1 MDDRMSA
8 TYRDAMRAALL
19 YLLLSVAWLAFSGY
33 LLNSF
38 FDGFDG
44 FDERLRWQLING
56 YVWVMLSAG
65 LIFLARARLFRCLG
79 GCARLHERHE
89 DRERL
94 RQAAAVF
101 DCTREGVLV
110 TGSNGLI
117 VHVNR
122 AFMEITGY
130 QSEEVLGQRPSL
142 FKSGRHPV
150 SFYQTMFATLD
161 STGEWSGEIWNR
173 RKSGEI
179 YPQWQTIRII
189 LDDDGRRSHYV
200 AVFSDISAI
209 KNSEHKLTHL
219 AHHDPLTDLPNR
231 LLFTDRAE
239 QALASAQVHKRGCA
253 LLMIDLDHFKM
264 INDSLGHTIGDQL
277 LKAVSERLKALF
289 GPGITLA
296 RLGGDEFAV
305 LAESCPQLVHAA
317 ALAQRIIDG
326 LKEAFSIDG
335 HQLFINT
342 SIGISLFPGDALS
355 AEQLLR
361 NADAALFKAKSAGRN
376 GYALYTEE
384 LTAHAQQ
391 RVETAF
397 ELRRALDQ
405 QELRVYYQPVH
416 DLKTSRLIGVEALV
430 RWEHPQRGLVSPAEF
445 IPIAE
450 RTGLIAEIDAWV
462 MQQACQQMCQWQQ
475 AGVVLS
481 FVAVNVSSRL
491 FARRELYQRVAQ
503 VLRETGLDPAYL
515 ELEVTESAVMDDP
528 EVALEQMHRLRELGV
543 RLAIDDFGTGYSSL
557 LRLKRLPVQ
566 KLKIDQGFVAGLPGD
581 DDDAAIARVIIAL
594 AQSMGMQVH
603 AEGIEQVEQAGFLL
617 EQGCDLGQGYWFGR
631 PVPAERLDWMHAPV
645 IG

>member
-1 MDDRMSA
+1 MSA
-8 TYRDAMRAALL
+8 SYSDALRAALL
-19 YLLLSVAWLAFSGY
+19 YLLLSVIWLQFSGY
-33 LLNSF
+33 LLNKF
-38 FDGFDG
+38 FDDSA
-44 FDERLRWQLING
+44 ELMRWQLING
-56 YVWVMLSAG
+56 YAWVVLSAV
-65 LIFLARARLFRCLG
+65 LIFIARARLFRCLG
-79 GCARLHERHE
+79 IGARLRERSE

-110 TGSNGLI
+110 TDHEGLI

-130 QSEEVLGQRPSL
+130 QSEEVLGQRPNL
-142 FKSGRHPV
+142 FKSGHHPPA
-150 SFYQTMFATLD
+150 FYQAMFATLD

-189 LDDDGRRSHYV
+189 HDDRRRRSHYV

-209 KNSEHKLTHL
+209 KNSEHELMHL

-239 QALASAQVHKRGCA
+239 QALASAQIHKRGCA
-253 LLMIDLDHFKM
+253 LLLIDLDHFKM
-264 INDSLGHTIGDQL
+264 INDSLGHPMGDQL
-277 LKAVSERLKALF
+277 LKAVAQRLNAMF

-305 LAESCPQLVHAA
+305 LAESCPQPGQAA

-326 LKEAFSIDG
+326 LKEAFSIDE

-342 SIGISLFPGDALS
+342 SIGISLFPSDALS

-361 NADAALFKAKSAGRN
+361 NADSAMFKAKSAGRN
-376 GYALYTEE
+376 GFALYTEE

-391 RVETAF
+391 RVEIAF
-397 ELRRALDQ
+397 ELRRALDLQ
-405 QELRVYYQPVH
+405 QLRVYYQPVH
-416 DLKTSRLIGVEALV
+416 DLQSSRVIGVEALV

-445 IPIAE
+445 IPVAE

-475 AGVVLS
+475 DGVVLS

-491 FARRELYQRVAQ
+491 FARRELYQQVAQ
-503 VLRETGLDPAYL
+503 VLRETGLEPACL
-515 ELEVTESAVMDDP
+515 ELEVTESAVMEDP

-566 KLKIDQGFVAGLPGD
+566 KLKIDQGFVAGLPWD
-581 DDDAAIARVIIAL
+581 DDDAAIVRVIIAL
-594 AQSMGMQVH
+594 AKSMGMQVH
-603 AEGIEQVEQAGFLL
+603 AEGIEQVEQAAFLR
-617 EQGCDLGQGYWFGR
+617 EHDCDLGQGYWFGR
-631 PVPAERLDWMHAPV
+631 PVPALQLHWS
-645 IG
+645 

>member
-1 MDDRMSA
+1 MSA
-8 TYRDAMRAALL
+8 SYRDAVRAALL
-19 YLLLSVAWLAFSGY
+19 YLLLSVVWLQLSGY

-38 FDGFDG
+38 FDSSV
-44 FDERLRWQLING
+44 ELVRWQLING
-56 YVWVMLSAG
+56 YVWVAISGG
-65 LIFLARARLFRCLG
+65 LIFVARTRRLRCPGIGAQL
-79 GCARLHERHE
+79 RERSE

-94 RQAAAVF
+94 QQAAAVF

-110 TGSNGLI
+110 TNRDGLI

-130 QSEEVLGQRPSL
+130 QTEEVMGQRPSL
-142 FKSGRHPV
+142 FKSGRHPAD
-150 SFYQTMFATLD
+150 FYQAMFASLD
-161 STGEWSGEIWNR
+161 SAGEWSGEIWNR
-173 RKSGEI
+173 RKSGDI
-179 YPQWQTIRII
+179 YPQWQTIRVIHDE
-189 LDDDGRRSHYV
+189 LGRRSHYV

-209 KNSEHKLTHL
+209 KKSEHELMHL

-231 LLFTDRAE
+231 LLFTDRAG
-239 QALASAQVHKRGCA
+239 QALASAQIHKRGCA
-253 LLMIDLDHFKM
+253 LLLIDLDHFKM
-264 INDSLGHTIGDQL
+264 INDSLGHTMGDQL
-277 LKAVSERLKALF
+277 LKAVAERLRAMF
-289 GPGITLA
+289 GAGITLA

-305 LAESCPQLVHAA
+305 LAESCPHLVQAA
-317 ALAQRIIDG
+317 ALAERIIDG
-326 LKEAFSIDG
+326 LKEPFPIEG
-335 HQLFINT
+335 HPLFINT

-361 NADAALFKAKSAGRN
+361 NADSALFKAKSAGRN

-384 LTAHAQQ
+384 LTVHARQ

-405 QELRVYYQPVH
+405 QQLRVFYQPVH
-416 DLKTSRLIGVEALV
+416 DLRTGRLIGVEALV

-445 IPIAE
+445 IPVAE

-462 MQQACQQMCQWQQ
+462 MQQACRQMCLWQQ

-491 FARRELYQRVAQ
+491 FARHDLYQQVAQ
-503 VLRETGLDPAYL
+503 VLHETGLDPACL
-515 ELEVTESAVMDDP
+515 ELEVTESAVMEDP

-566 KLKIDQGFVAGLPGD
+566 KLKIDQGFVAGLPWD
-581 DDDAAIARVIIAL
+581 EDDAAIVRVIIAL

-603 AEGIEQVEQAGFLL
+603 AEGIEQLEQAAFLL
-617 EQGCDLGQGYWFGR
+617 KHGSDLGQGYWFGR
-631 PVPAERLDWMHAPV
+631 PVPAGQLDWLHAPV
-645 IG
+645 NP

>member
-1 MDDRMSA
+1 MPVS
-8 TYRDAMRAALL
+8 YRDAMRAALL
-19 YLLLSVAWLAFSGY
+19 YLLLSVVWLQLSGH
-33 LLNSF
+33 LLSSF
-38 FDGFDG
+38 FDESAD
-44 FDERLRWQLING
+44 LARWQRING
-56 YVWVMLSAG
+56 YAWVLISTA
-65 LIFLARARLFRCLG
+65 LIFFSRSRLLRLLG
-79 GCARLHERHE
+79 ADTWLRHQQE

-110 TGSNGLI
+110 SDRKGLI

-122 AFMEITGY
+122 AFIEITGY
-130 QSEEVLGQRPSL
+130 QQEEVLGRMPSM
-142 FKSGRHPV
+142 FKSGHH
-150 SFYQTMFATLD
+150 SADFYQAMFESLKN
-161 STGEWSGEIWNR
+161 TGEWSGEIWNR
-173 RKSGEI
+173 RKCGEI
-179 YPQWQTIRII
+179 YPQWQTIRAIH
-189 LDDDGRRSHYV
+189 DDHGQLSHYV

-209 KNSEHKLTHL
+209 KDSEHELAHL

-239 QALASAQVHKRGCA
+239 QALASAQIHKRGCA
-253 LLMIDLDHFKM
+253 MLMIDLDHFKM
-264 INDSLGHTIGDQL
+264 INDSLGHNIGDQL
-277 LKAVSERLKALF
+277 LKAVSARLLDMF

-305 LAESCPQLVHAA
+305 LAESCPQPGQAA

-326 LKEAFSIDG
+326 LKEPFELAD
-335 HQLFINT
+335 HQLFINA
-342 SIGISLFPGDALS
+342 SIGISLFPSDALS

-361 NADAALFKAKSAGRN
+361 NADSALFKAKSTGRD

-391 RVETAF
+391 RVEIAF
-397 ELRRALDQ
+397 ELRRALEQ

-416 DLKTSRLIGVEALV
+416 DLKSSRLIGVEALV

-450 RTGLIAEIDAWV
+450 RTGLISEIDAWV
-462 MQQACQQMCQWQQ
+462 MQQACRQMCEWQA

-481 FVAVNVSSRL
+481 FIAVNVSTRL
-491 FARRELYQRVAQ
+491 FARRELYQQVAQ
-503 VLRETGLDPAYL
+503 VLHDTGLDPAFL

-566 KLKIDQGFVAGLPGD
+566 KLKIDQGFVAGLPWD
-581 DDDAAIARVIIAL
+581 EDDAAISRVIIAL

-603 AEGIEQVEQAGFLL
+603 AEGIEQEEQARFLL
-617 EQGCDLGQGYWFGR
+617 DHGCDLGQGYWFGR
-631 PVPAERLDWMHAPV
+631 PVPAVQLDWNCAPH
-645 IG
+645 IH

>member
-1 MDDRMSA
+1 MTA
-8 TYRDAMRAALL
+8 TYRDALRAALL
-19 YLLLSVAWLAFSGY
+19 YLVISVVWLQFSGY

-38 FDGFDG
+38 FDSST
-44 FDERLRWQLING
+44 ELLRWQLING
-56 YVWVMLSAG
+56 YAWVLLSAG
-65 LIFLARARLFRCLG
+65 LIFLARAKLFRCLG
-79 GCARLHERHE
+79 IGAKLRERNE

-110 TGSNGLI
+110 TDRNGLI

-130 QSEEVLGQRPSL
+130 LREEVMGQRPSL
-142 FKSGRHPV
+142 FKSGRHPPA
-150 SFYQTMFATLD
+150 FYQAMFAMLG
-161 STGEWSGEIWNR
+161 SSGEWSGEIWNR

-179 YPQWQTIRII
+179 YPQWQTIRLIH
-189 LDDDGRRSHYV
+189 DDLGRVSHYV

-209 KNSEHKLTHL
+209 KNSEHELTHL

-231 LLFTDRAE
+231 LLFTDRVE
-239 QALASAQVHKRGCA
+239 QALTSAQLHKRGCA

-264 INDSLGHTIGDQL
+264 INDSLGHNIGDQL
-277 LKAVSERLKALF
+277 LKAVAVRFKGLF
-289 GPGITLA
+289 VPGITLA

-305 LAESCPQLVHAA
+305 LAENCPQLVHAA

-326 LKEAFSIDG
+326 IKESFEIDG
-335 HQLFINT
+335 HQLFINA

-361 NADAALFKAKSAGRN
+361 NADSALFKAKSTGRD

-391 RVETAF
+391 RVEIAF
-397 ELRRALDQ
+397 ELRRALEQ

-430 RWEHPQRGLVSPAEF
+430 RWDHPQRGLISPAEF
-445 IPIAE
+445 IPVAE
-450 RTGLIAEIDAWV
+450 RTGLISEIDAWV
-462 MQQACQQMCQWQQ
+462 MRQACQQMCQWQQ

-491 FARRELYQRVAQ
+491 FARRELYQQVAQ
-503 VLRETGLDPAYL
+503 VLHETGLDPAYL

-566 KLKIDQGFVAGLPGD
+566 KLKIDQGFVAGLPWDED
-581 DDDAAIARVIIAL
+581 DGAIVRVIIAL
-594 AQSMGMQVH
+594 ANSMGMQVH
-603 AEGIEQVEQAGFLL
+603 AEGIEQVEQAAFLL
-617 EQGCDLGQGYWFGR
+617 EHACELGQGYWFGR
-631 PVPAERLDWMHAPV
+631 PVPAGQLDWARAP
-645 IG
+645 IIC

>member
-1 MDDRMSA
+1 MTA
-8 TYRDAMRAALL
+8 TYRDALRAALL
-19 YLLLSVAWLAFSGY
+19 YLVLSVVWLQFSGY

-38 FDGFDG
+38 FDSSH
-44 FDERLRWQLING
+44 ELLRWQLING
-56 YVWVMLSAG
+56 YAWVLLSAG

-79 GCARLHERHE
+79 IGAKLRERSE

-110 TGSNGLI
+110 TDSKGLI

-130 QSEEVLGQRPSL
+130 QRDEVIGQQPSL
-142 FKSGRHPV
+142 FKSGHHPPA
-150 SFYQTMFATLD
+150 FYKAMFAMLG
-161 STGEWSGEIWNR
+161 SVGEWSGEIWNR

-189 LDDDGRRSHYV
+189 HDDLGQLSHYV

-209 KNSEHKLTHL
+209 KNSEHELTHL

-231 LLFTDRAE
+231 LLFTDRVE
-239 QALASAQVHKRGCA
+239 QALTSAQLHKRGCA

-264 INDSLGHTIGDQL
+264 INDSLGHNIGDQL
-277 LKAVSERLKALF
+277 LKAVAGRFKGLF
-289 GPGITLA
+289 APGVTLA

-305 LAESCPQLVHAA
+305 LAENCPQLVQAA

-326 LKEAFSIDG
+326 LKEPFEIDG
-335 HQLFINT
+335 HQLFINA
-342 SIGISLFPGDALS
+342 SIGISLFPSDALS

-361 NADAALFKAKSAGRN
+361 NADSALFKAKSAGRD

-391 RVETAF
+391 RVEIAF
-397 ELRRALDQ
+397 ELRRALEM

-430 RWEHPQRGLVSPAEF
+430 RWEHPLRGLISPAEF
-445 IPIAE
+445 IPVAE
-450 RTGLIAEIDAWV
+450 RTGLISEIDAWV
-462 MQQACQQMCQWQQ
+462 MQQACRQMCQWQQ

-491 FARRELYQRVAQ
+491 FARRELYQQVAQ
-503 VLRETGLDPAYL
+503 VLHETGLDPAYL

-566 KLKIDQGFVAGLPGD
+566 KLKIDQGFVAGLPWDED
-581 DDDAAIARVIIAL
+581 DGAIVRVIIAL
-594 AQSMGMQVH
+594 AKSMGMQVH

-617 EQGCDLGQGYWFGR
+617 EHECDLGQGYWFGR
-631 PVPAERLDWMHAPV
+631 PVPAEQLDWARAPV

>member
-1 MDDRMSA
+1 MPA

-19 YLLLSVAWLAFSGY
+19 YLLLSVVWLKLSGY
-33 LLNSF
+33 LSNSF
-38 FDGFDG
+38 FDSS
-44 FDERLRWQLING
+44 DERLRWQLING
-56 YVWVMLSAG
+56 YVWVVLSAG
-65 LIFLARARLFRCLG
+65 LIFIARARLFRCLG
-79 GCARLHERHE
+79 IGAELRERNE

-110 TGSNGLI
+110 TDRHGII

-130 QSEEVLGQRPSL
+130 QTDEVLGKQPSL
-142 FKSGRHPV
+142 FKSGHHPA
-150 SFYQTMFATLD
+150 SFYQSMFATL
-161 STGEWSGEIWNR
+161 TRCGEWSGEIWNR

-179 YPQWQTIRII
+179 YPQWQTIRLIH
-189 LDDDGRRSHYV
+189 DDQGQLSHYV

-209 KNSEHKLTHL
+209 KDSEHELKYL

-239 QALASAQVHKRGCA
+239 QALASAQIHKRGCA

-264 INDSLGHTIGDQL
+264 INDSLGHTVGDQL
-277 LKAVSERLKALF
+277 LKAVAERLEALL
-289 GPGITLA
+289 GPEITLA

-305 LAESCPQLVHAA
+305 LAESCPQLIQAA

-326 LKEAFSIDG
+326 LKEPFLIGG

-361 NADAALFKAKSAGRN
+361 NADSALFKAKSAGRD

-384 LTAHAQQ
+384 LTAHAQN
-391 RVETAF
+391 RVETAV
-397 ELRRALDQ
+397 ELRQALEQ

-416 DLKTSRLIGVEALV
+416 DFKTRRLVGVEALV
-430 RWEHPQRGLVSPAEF
+430 RWEHPKRGLVSPAEF

-450 RTGLIAEIDAWV
+450 RTGLIAEIDTWV
-462 MQQACQQMCQWQQ
+462 MRQACQQMCLWQQ
-475 AGVVLS
+475 AGVALS

-491 FARRELYQRVAQ
+491 FARRELFQQVAK
-503 VLRETGLDPAYL
+503 VLHETGLDPACL
-515 ELEVTESAVMDDP
+515 ELEVTESAVMEDP

-566 KLKIDQGFVAGLPGD
+566 KLKIDQGFVAGLPWD
-581 DDDAAIARVIIAL
+581 DDDAAIVRVIIAL

-603 AEGIEQVEQAGFLL
+603 AEGIEQVEQARFLL

-631 PVPAERLDWMHAPV
+631 PVPAEQLDWMRTPEIH
-645 IG
+645 

>member
-1 MDDRMSA
+1 MSA
-8 TYRDAMRAALL
+8 TYRDALRAALL
-19 YLLLSVAWLAFSGY
+19 YLVLSVAWLQFSGY
-33 LLNSF
+33 LLNRF
-38 FDGFDG
+38 FDSSTDL
-44 FDERLRWQLING
+44 LRWQLING
-56 YVWVMLSAG
+56 YAWVAFSAG
-65 LIFLARARLFRCLG
+65 LIFIARARLFRCLG
-79 GCARLHERHE
+79 VGTKLRERTA

-110 TGSNGLI
+110 TDSKGLI

-130 QSEEVLGQRPSL
+130 QREEVLGQRPNM
-142 FKSGRHPV
+142 FKSGHHPPG
-150 SFYQTMFATLD
+150 FYQAMFAALE
-161 STGEWSGEIWNR
+161 SLGEWSGEIWNR

-179 YPQWQTIRII
+179 YPQWQTIRLIR
-189 LDDDGRRSHYV
+189 DDQGRLSQYV

-209 KNSEHKLTHL
+209 KNSEHELTHL

-231 LLFTDRAE
+231 LLLTDRAG
-239 QALASAQVHKRGCA
+239 QAVASAQVHKRGCA
-253 LLMIDLDHFKM
+253 LLMIDLDHFKL
-264 INDSLGHTIGDQL
+264 INDSLGHSVGDQL
-277 LKAVSERLKALF
+277 LKAVAERLNALF

-296 RLGGDEFAV
+296 RLSGDEFAV
-305 LAESCPQLVHAA
+305 LAENCPQPGHAA
-317 ALAQRIIDG
+317 ALAQRVIDG
-326 LKEAFSIDG
+326 LKEPFQIDG
-335 HQLFINT
+335 HPLFINA
-342 SIGISLFPGDALS
+342 SIGISLFPSDALS

-361 NADAALFKAKSAGRN
+361 NADSALFKAKSAGRD

-391 RVETAF
+391 RVEIAF
-397 ELRRALDQ
+397 ELRRALEE

-450 RTGLIAEIDAWV
+450 RTGLIAEIDAWI
-462 MQQACQQMCQWQQ
+462 MRQACQQMCQWQA

-491 FARRELYQRVAQ
+491 FARRELYQQVAQ
-503 VLRETGLDPAYL
+503 VLHDTGLDPAYL
-515 ELEVTESAVMDDP
+515 ELEVTESAVMEDP

-581 DDDAAIARVIIAL
+581 EDDAAIARVIIAL

-603 AEGIEQVEQAGFLL
+603 AEGIEQVEQASFLF
-617 EQGCDLGQGYWFGR
+617 EHDCDLGQGYWFGR
-631 PVPAERLDWMHAPV
+631 PMPAAALDWARAPV

>member
-1 MDDRMSA
+1 MSA
-8 TYRDAMRAALL
+8 TYRDALRAALL
-19 YLLLSVAWLAFSGY
+19 YLVLSVAWLQFSGY
-33 LLNSF
+33 LLNRF
-38 FDGFDG
+38 FDSSTD
-44 FDERLRWQLING
+44 LQRWQLING
-56 YVWVMLSAG
+56 YAWVAFSAG
-65 LIFLARARLFRCLG
+65 LIFIARARLFRCLG
-79 GCARLHERHE
+79 VGAKLRERTA
-89 DRERL
+89 DQERL

-110 TGSNGLI
+110 TNSKGLI

-130 QSEEVLGQRPSL
+130 PREEVLGQRPNM
-142 FKSGRHPV
+142 FKSGHHLPG
-150 SFYQTMFATLD
+150 FYQAMFATLE
-161 STGEWSGEIWNR
+161 SLGEWSGEIWNR

-179 YPQWQTIRII
+179 YPQWQTIRLIR
-189 LDDDGRRSHYV
+189 DDQGRLSQYV

-209 KNSEHKLTHL
+209 KNSEHELTHL

-231 LLFTDRAE
+231 LLLTDRVG
-239 QALASAQVHKRGCA
+239 QAVASAQVHKRGCA
-253 LLMIDLDHFKM
+253 LLMIDLDHFKL
-264 INDSLGHTIGDQL
+264 INDRLGHSVGDQL
-277 LKAVSERLKALF
+277 LKAVAARLNALF

-296 RLGGDEFAV
+296 RLSGDEFAV
-305 LAESCPQLVHAA
+305 LAENCPQPGHAA
-317 ALAQRIIDG
+317 ALAQRGIDG
-326 LKEAFSIDG
+326 LKEPFQIDG
-335 HQLFINT
+335 HPLFINA
-342 SIGISLFPGDALS
+342 SIGISLFPSDALS

-361 NADAALFKAKSAGRN
+361 NADSALFKAKSAGRD

-391 RVETAF
+391 RVEIAF
-397 ELRRALDQ
+397 QLRQALEQ

-462 MQQACQQMCQWQQ
+462 MRQACRQMCQWQ
-475 AGVVLS
+475 ATGVLLS

-491 FARRELYQRVAQ
+491 FARRELYQQVAQ
-503 VLRETGLDPAYL
+503 VLHDTGLDPAYL
-515 ELEVTESAVMDDP
+515 ELEVTESAVMEDP

-566 KLKIDQGFVAGLPGD
+566 KLKIDQGFVAGLPCD
-581 DDDAAIARVIIAL
+581 EDDAAIVRVIIAL
-594 AQSMGMQVH
+594 ARSMGMQVH

-617 EQGCDLGQGYWFGR
+617 EHDCDLGQGYWFGR
-631 PVPAERLDWMHAPV
+631 PVPAAALDWARAPT

>member
-1 MDDRMSA
+1 MSA
-8 TYRDAMRAALL
+8 TYRDALRAALL
-19 YLLLSVAWLAFSGY
+19 YLVLSVVWLQFSGH

-38 FDGFDG
+38 FDNST
-44 FDERLRWQLING
+44 ELLRWQLING
-56 YVWVMLSAG
+56 YLWVAFSAG
-65 LIFLARARLFRCLG
+65 LIFIARARLFRCLG
-79 GCARLHERHE
+79 IGAKLRERSE

-110 TGSNGLI
+110 TDSKGLI

-130 QSEEVLGQRPSL
+130 QREEVLGQRPNM
-142 FKSGRHPV
+142 FKSGHHPPA
-150 SFYQTMFATLD
+150 FYQEMFATLD
-161 STGEWSGEIWNR
+161 GTGEWSGEIWNR

-189 LDDDGRRSHYV
+189 RDEQRQLSQYV

-209 KNSEHKLTHL
+209 KNSEHELKHL
-219 AHHDPLTDLPNR
+219 AHHDPLTTLPNR

-239 QALASAQVHKRGCA
+239 QALASAQLHKRGCA
-253 LLMIDLDHFKM
+253 LLLIDLDHFKM
-264 INDSLGHTIGDQL
+264 INDGLGHTIGDQL
-277 LKAVSERLKALF
+277 LKAVAERLKALLD
-289 GPGITLA
+289 PGITLA

-305 LAESCPQLVHAA
+305 LAESCPQLVHAGS
-317 ALAQRIIDG
+317 LAQRIIDD
-326 LKEAFSIDG
+326 LREPLHIEG
-335 HQLFINT
+335 HRLFINA
-342 SIGISLFPGDALS
+342 SIGISLFPSDALS

-361 NADAALFKAKSAGRN
+361 NADSALFKAKSAGRD

-391 RVETAF
+391 RVEIGF
-397 ELRRALDQ
+397 ELRRALEQ

-416 DLKTSRLIGVEALV
+416 DLKSSRLIGVEALV
-430 RWEHPQRGLVSPAEF
+430 RWQHPQRGLVSPAEF

-450 RTGLIAEIDAWV
+450 RTGLIAAIDAWV
-462 MQQACQQMCQWQQ
+462 MRQACEQMCRWQ
-475 AGVVLS
+475 AEGVALS

-491 FARRELYQRVAQ
+491 FARRELYQQVAQ

-581 DDDAAIARVIIAL
+581 EDDTAIVRVIIAL

-603 AEGIEQVEQAGFLL
+603 AEGIEQVEQARFLL
-617 EQGCDLGQGYWFGR
+617 EQDCTLGQGYWFGR
-631 PVPAERLDWMHAPV
+631 PVPHEQLDWAHAPE
-645 IG
+645 IR